1 MIRNVFAKLKTKRKK
16 LTLFSSLLILSTL
29 MYFKRSQTILLTKSL
44 FIKFKL
50 WFSMIWNI
58 FKTVYPTFSL
68 TRVRLVMCCI
78 IDA

>member
-1 MIRNVFAKLKTKRKK
+1 MVRNIFAKLKIKKKK
-16 LTLFSSLLILSTL
+16 LILFSSLLILSKL
-29 MYFKRSQTILLTKSL
+29 VYYKQTRIILLTKSL

-50 WFSMIWNI
+50 WFSIIWNV

-68 TRVRLVMCCI
+68 TRVRLVMCYI

>member
-1 MIRNVFAKLKTKRKK
+1 MIRNALARLKTKKKK

-29 MYFKRSQTILLTKSL
+29 VYYEQTRIILLTKSL

-50 WFSMIWNI
+50 WFSIIWNV

-68 TRVRLVMCCI
+68 TRVRLVMCYI